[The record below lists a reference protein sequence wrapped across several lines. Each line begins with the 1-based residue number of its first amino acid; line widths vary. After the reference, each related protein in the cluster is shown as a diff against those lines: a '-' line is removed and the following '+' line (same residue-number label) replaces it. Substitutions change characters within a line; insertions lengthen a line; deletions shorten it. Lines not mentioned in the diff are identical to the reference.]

1 MYSILFLLKF
11 TLFLLFVFSCI
22 FSQYCNWSLSIFV
35 CICLY
40 YSVCVCVFLR
50 KRERFIVACCIL
62 KYSLLLHGGKKRRKE
77 EMKWPFKSQKA
88 KIMSENW
95 FGLIESI
102 SAFLDIAEKWS
113 STKKIGRQKRF
124 TRKKNLMSINCP
136 FLFTIAENGGL
147 SGNGKSI
154 ILLKWSKFIRYF
166 FIFVCYNPFFFC
178 IKSNLR
184 FCICKRKNKKTK
196 TKAKTKVF

>member
-1 MYSILFLLKF
+1 MYSILFILKF

-40 YSVCVCVFLR
+40 YSVCVCVFA
-50 KRERFIVACCIL
+50 KEREIYCSVLYFKVFSFVTWR
-62 KYSLLLHGGKKRRKE
+62 KKRRKE

-166 FIFVCYNPFFFC
+166 FIFVCYNPFFFIC

-184 FCICKRKNKKTK
+184 FCICKRKNKKK